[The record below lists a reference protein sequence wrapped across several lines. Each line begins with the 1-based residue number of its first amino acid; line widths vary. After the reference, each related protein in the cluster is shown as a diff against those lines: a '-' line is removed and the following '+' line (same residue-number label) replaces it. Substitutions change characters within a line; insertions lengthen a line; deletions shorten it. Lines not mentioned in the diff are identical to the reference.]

1 MTLHAPKALYE
12 QVKDHIMTNIQSGEW
27 PPDARIP
34 SENQLVHEL
43 SVSRMTINRA
53 LRELSDSGHLVRIQG
68 VGTYVARPKHLTAFL
83 EITSIDEEIRN
94 RGGVHSCD
102 VHLLQEEAAY
112 PELAAAMAIMPETPV
127 YHSIVVH
134 KNSGNPV
141 MMADR
146 YVNPLSAPHYLKQD
160 FTRTTPSKYLLNVV
174 PASDVEHIV
183 EAVLPDAMAQKLLK
197 ISPHEPSLVLHRQTW
212 DNQRVVTHS
221 RMTYPGANYRI
232 GGRFKP
238 LPSRYENKSSQ
249 KQWHQSP

>member
-1 MTLHAPKALYE
+1 MNRRNGMPLQAPKALYE
-12 QVKDHIMTNIQSGEW
+12 QVKDHIMTNIQSGKW

-34 SENQLVHEL
+34 SENQLVQEL

-68 VGTYVARPKHLTAFL
+68 VGTYVARPKHLAAFL
-83 EITSIDEEIRN
+83 EIISIDDEIRS

-102 VHLLQEEAAY
+102 VHLLQEEEAY
-112 PELAAAMAIMPETPV
+112 PELAAAMEIMPDTPV

-134 KNSGNPV
+134 KNSGKPV

-146 YVNPLSAPHYLKQD
+146 YVNPLSAPDYLKQD
-160 FTRTTPSKYLLNVV
+160 FTRITPSRYLLNVV
-174 PASDVEHIV
+174 PLSDVEHIV
-183 EAVLPDAMAQKLLK
+183 EAVLPDAMAQKLLN

-221 RMTYPGANYRI
+221 RMTYPGATYRI

-238 LPSRYENKSSQ
+238 LSGRYENRK
-249 KQWHQSP
+249 